1 MRKARKIVLAEDSEA
16 DFQIMKTAFDDLNMG
31 LELIHVND
39 GQELMNFLNEET
51 LSKVAVVILDLD
63 MPNIDG
69 MQVLKNLYVDD
80 ELKKVPVVVFSAMN
94 SHETILDCYGIGAN
108 AFVQKPTNAE
118 EYGTTLSAIANF
130 WADINVLPGFNS
142 RD

>member
-1 MRKARKIVLAEDSEA
+1 MRKARKIVLAEDSKA
-16 DFQIMKTAFDDLNMG
+16 DFEIMKNAFDDLTMG

-39 GQELMNFLNEET
+39 GQELMDFLNQET
-51 LSKVAVVILDLD
+51 LSKVAVVMLDLD
-63 MPNIDG
+63 MPNLDG
-69 MQVLKNLYVDD
+69 MEVLKTLYDD
-80 ELKKVPVVVFSAMN
+80 EELKKVPVVVFSAI
-94 SHETILDCYGIGAN
+94 SDQPTILSCYDHGAN
-108 AFVQKPTNAE
+108 AFVQKPNTAE

>member
-1 MRKARKIVLAEDSEA
+1 MRKARKIVLAEDSQA
-16 DFQIMKTAFDDLNMG
+16 DFQIMKSTFDELTMG
-31 LELIHVND
+31 LELTHVCD
-39 GQELMNFLNEET
+39 GQELMDYLNSET
-51 LSKVAVVILDLD
+51 LSKVAVVMLDLD

-69 MQVLKNLYVDD
+69 MQVLKTLYDD
-80 ELKKVPVVVFSAMN
+80 VELNKVPIIVFSA
-94 SHETILDCYGIGAN
+94 SSDQQTILDCYDNGAN
-108 AFVQKPTNAE
+108 AYVQKPNTAE